1 MAQPNLLCLFDQP
14 TDKKQKSKAFKAIND
29 QINDINPFKNKC
41 IYLRDGIITLYKRPN
56 TRYWHMRFRL
66 YDKKWHRISTG
77 YEDLDYAK
85 RKASEIYDRARFMQ
99 EFGLPVISHRFD
111 KIAGQLRKQL
121 QDDLDRGIGKKIY
134 VDYISVIDNYLIPFF
149 GAYKL
154 TSIDKK
160 LIDDFE
166 VWRKDKMK
174 RQPKQST
181 LLTHSVAYNKVFDLA
196 INNGWLS
203 DKQPFPRLHIK
214 GEKSQARPA
223 FTRAEID
230 YLLEFMKSWSQ
241 GGKTDKAH
249 SGRLLLRDYIEM
261 LLATGMRQGTEA
273 FNIKWKHMEWHIDK
287 GVRYLRIWVS
297 GKTGPRWLIARHEAV
312 AIIERIKARFK
323 EYSSLTLDEL
333 LAQKRD
339 DYLWRHSTGERPY
352 DFVSSFKWL
361 MRDSGLLTDAIGNT
375 RSLYS
380 FRHTYATFSLVEW
393 NMDIH
398 TLAKQM
404 GTSVAMLE
412 RHYSKLTATMA
423 AEKLAG

>member
-1 MAQPNLLCLFDQP
+1 
-14 TDKKQKSKAFKAIND
+14 
-29 QINDINPFKNKC
+29 
-41 IYLRDGIITLYKRPN
+41 
-56 TRYWHMRFRL
+56 
-66 YDKKWHRISTG
+66 
-77 YEDLDYAK
+77 
-85 RKASEIYDRARFMQ
+85 
-99 EFGLPVISHRFD
+99 
-111 KIAGQLRKQL
+111 
-121 QDDLDRGIGKKIY
+121 
-134 VDYISVIDNYLIPFF
+134 
-149 GAYKL
+149 
-154 TSIDKK
+154 
-160 LIDDFE
+160 
-166 VWRKDKMK
+166 
-174 RQPKQST
+174 
-181 LLTHSVAYNKVFDLA
+181 
-196 INNGWLS
+196 
-203 DKQPFPRLHIK
+203 
-214 GEKSQARPA
+214 
-223 FTRAEID
+223 
-230 YLLEFMKSWSQ
+230 MKSWSQ